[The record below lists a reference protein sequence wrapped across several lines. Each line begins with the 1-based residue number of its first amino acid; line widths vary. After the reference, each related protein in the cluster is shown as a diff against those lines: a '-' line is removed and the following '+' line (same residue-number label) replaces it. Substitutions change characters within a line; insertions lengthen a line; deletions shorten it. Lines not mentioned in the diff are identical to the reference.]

1 MRILSV
7 VTRSYYGDQTSI
19 EPMYFW
25 FTEPLQRLGHNVEQ
39 FDHIRLCGKI
49 GPDAC
54 GEQFVEQVRRGG
66 YDVVLYQ
73 TGGADWMARQAIAE
87 AARLAPIIAWNGDDD
102 WQWHSYTKL
111 IAPYFTFMATTYPHI
126 YAEGRQRY
134 PNLLLSQWGCL
145 AGYGDFHRTKDLDFT
160 FAGQIYRSRV
170 EGCRQLRKQ
179 AGLKVYG
186 LGSVRV
192 RWPLMNT
199 GAGRY
204 VARRIKPLN
213 RPISFQQVHDI
224 WNRSK
229 ISYTPMGASTNPNLL
244 QIKGRTFEM
253 GLSGT
258 MMLSQH
264 SPSLERYYE
273 PHREFVP
280 FENLDDCA
288 EKARWYLRN
297 EAARVKIAQAYFN
310 RTRAEHMW
318 EQRFEKL
325 FQDAG
330 IASRPLSRAA

>member
-1 MRILSV
+1 MRILST
-7 VTRSYYGDQTSI
+7 VTRAYYSYETSV
-19 EPMYFW
+19 EPMYLW
-25 FTEPLQRLGHNVEQ
+25 FTQPLTRMGHTVDH
-39 FDHIRLCGKI
+39 FDHVRLCGKI

-87 AARLAPIIAWNGDDD
+87 AARLAPVIAWNSDDD
-102 WQWHSYTKL
+102 WQWNSYTKL
-111 IAPYFTFMATTYPHI
+111 VAPYFTFMATTYPHVF
-126 YAEGRQRY
+126 AEGRRRY

-145 AGYGDFHRTKDLDFT
+145 SGYSDFHRDKDLDFT

-170 EGCRQLRKQ
+170 ESCRYLRKRS
-179 AGLKVYG
+179 GLKVFG

-199 GAGRY
+199 EAGRF
-204 VARRIKPLN
+204 VARRIGPLN
-213 RPISFQQVHDI
+213 RPISFEQVHDI
-224 WNRSK
+224 WNRSR
-229 ISYTPMGASTNPNLL
+229 ISYTPMGASRNPGLL

-258 MMLSQH
+258 MMLCQH

-280 FENLDDCA
+280 FETLEDCA

-297 EAARVKIAQAYFN
+297 ESARAKIALAYAR
-310 RTRAEHMW
+310 RTQAEHMW

-330 IASRPLSRAA
+330 IGSCALSKVA